1 MSKFDK
7 LRSLT
12 DNDIGEFSL
21 AGRKTVGKVV
31 DIYNA
36 DTCKIVFGLDNVIV
50 KFNCR
55 LSGIDTPELKPSRHN
70 PDRELEKKA
79 AQRARNRLIQLCTD
93 CDCTLDK
100 KFSRKSKKEFLK
112 KNEKLVNIHCG
123 DFDKYGRLLIE
134 IFDINNDKSF
144 NTMLIEESYAN
155 KYDGGKKEPF
165 KFNTILDIESD
176 TDSDTPQSPKE
187 NADDNKNSIN

>member
-21 AGRKTVGKVV
+21 TGRKTVGKVV
-31 DIYNA
+31 DIYDAN
-36 DTCKIVFGLDNVIV
+36 TCKIIFGLDNVIV

-55 LSGIDTPELKPSRHN
+55 LSGIDTPELKPSRLN

-144 NTMLIEESYAN
+144 NSMLIEESYAN